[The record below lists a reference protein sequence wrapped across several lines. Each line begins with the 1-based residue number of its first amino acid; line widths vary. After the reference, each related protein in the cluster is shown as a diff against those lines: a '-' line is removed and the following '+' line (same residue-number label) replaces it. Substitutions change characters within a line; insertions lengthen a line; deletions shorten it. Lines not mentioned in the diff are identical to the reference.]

1 MDNIRTRN
9 GNLLAYSLFRNNPA
23 SQDLVI
29 LAHGTLGH
37 RHNTFFKTV
46 CEINLV
52 NFLTFDFEGS
62 GGSQGE
68 FHFGGISEEVGAI
81 YDVVCWA
88 KTHGFIVQALLGHS
102 KAATESIIY
111 ASIYNDIPL
120 IIPISI
126 TYDTKKIPPFLTHL
140 IDEVEE
146 KGMAI
151 FKFKGKDYII
161 DKKGLEERRS
171 ININQHLEKIRCKV
185 ILING
190 SQDPLCTTEDLEN
203 YSARLGPFC
212 IKSIL
217 LEGADHM
224 FTKHCNQIAA
234 IISNILKELIIKKNP
249 SL

>member
-1 MDNIRTRN
+1 MDNIKTRR
-9 GNLLAYSLFRNNPA
+9 GNLLAYSLYRNNPT
-23 SQDLVI
+23 SQNLVI

-37 RHNTFFKTV
+37 RRNIFFQAV

-68 FHFGGISEEVGAI
+68 FRFGGISEEI
-81 YDVVCWA
+81 ETIHDVVCWA
-88 KTHGFIVQALLGHS
+88 RNYGFVVQALLGHS
-102 KAATESIIY
+102 KAAIESIIY
-111 ASIYNDIPL
+111 ASIYKEIPL
-120 IIPISI
+120 IISISVS
-126 TYDTKKIPPFLTHL
+126 YDTKKVPTFLNHL
-140 IDEVEE
+140 MAEVEE

-171 ININQHLEKIRCKV
+171 FNMDQYLEKITSKIV
-185 ILING
+185 LING
-190 SQDPLCTTEDLEN
+190 SQDPLCTAEDLEI

-212 IKSIL
+212 VKSIL

-224 FTKHCNQIAA
+224 FTGHFNQIVA
-234 IISNILKELIIKKNP
+234 IISNTLREYVLKQNP